1 MYPCVLY
8 CKVEGIS
15 RKEEKKIPCELCQVR
30 ICYGTTFL
38 CQNCAKCVL
47 EVRSSHAVCGKT
59 FFFLRA
65 DLSLFSFFFLFVQV
79 ALVLSCIK
87 YQAKFVH
94 IVSGG
99 TQFLM

>member
-1 MYPCVLY
+1 MP
-8 CKVEGIS
+8 
-15 RKEEKKIPCELCQVR
+15 ELCKMR
-30 ICYGTTFL
+30 IGSAFVAYCL
-38 CQNCAKCVL
+38 WKDV
-47 EVRSSHAVCGKT
+47 
-59 FFFLRA
+59 FFLGA
-65 DLSLFSFFFLFVQV
+65 DLSLSFFFFLFVQV